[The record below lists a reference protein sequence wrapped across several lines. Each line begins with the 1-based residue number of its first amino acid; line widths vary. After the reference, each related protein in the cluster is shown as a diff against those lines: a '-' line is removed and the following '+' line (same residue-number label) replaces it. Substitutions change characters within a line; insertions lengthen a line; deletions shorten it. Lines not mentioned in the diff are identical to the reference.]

1 MNTTLLTR
9 SNKSMPAGKMNGGNG
24 ILPRSPKLGL
34 LALAVLVAMP
44 GCTSIL
50 SPMSGIPVSE
60 LPPQLL
66 GDRKEDYVPVPLAL
80 LRMEPTQDYLL
91 AEGDILGIYIE
102 GVMPP
107 KAGEEQIETAP
118 PVHFP
123 QPGSDLPPSVGYPI
137 PVRDDGTLP
146 LPLVDPI
153 DVEGKTITE
162 VEELVRK
169 AYVED
174 EKILRPGRDRI
185 LVSLMRERT
194 HRVIVIR
201 EDGADQQIALAG
213 GDNTR
218 GNAAEVISGTS
229 RAGAGYTLDMPAYKN
244 DLMHA
249 LAQTG
254 GLPGLNA
261 KNSVKVIKA
270 SRVPLETREEM
281 MMRLFSQAA
290 GRCCDPCDYGLGSC
304 CGLVG
309 VEGMVEDPFSITI
322 PLRVRPG
329 EMPDI
334 NPADVILEEG
344 DIVYIESRDTEV
356 FYTGGLLPGGQ
367 YPIPRDYDLDVI
379 GAMSIAGT
387 GLGGT
392 NRNNTGG
399 GAGASFIGGG
409 FGGATPTQLFVIRKM
424 PCGQEFNIS
433 IDLRRALDDPSQR
446 ILVQPGDTLILR
458 YKCHEEVVNF
468 GLISFFTFGIRE
480 LTRN

>member
-1 MNTTLLTR
+1 MNSKFLSCIDKNLAADDSNDGSRVHSR
-9 SNKSMPAGKMNGGNG
+9 STN
-24 ILPRSPKLGL
+24 LGVF
-34 LALAVLVAMP
+34 ALAILMSAP
-44 GCTSIL
+44 GCSSLL
-50 SPMSGIPVSE
+50 SPMSGIPVSS
-60 LPPQLL
+60 LPPQML
-66 GDRKEDYVPVPLAL
+66 GERKEDYVSVPLAL
-80 LRMEPTQDYLL
+80 LRMEPSQDYLL

-107 KAGEEQIETAP
+107 KSGDDQIETAP

-153 DVEGKTITE
+153 DVEGKTISE
-162 VEELVRK
+162 VELLVRK

-174 EKILRPGRDRI
+174 EKILRPGRDRV

-201 EDGADQQIALAG
+201 EDSANQQLAIAG
-213 GDNTR
+213 GDTTR
-218 GNAAEVISGTS
+218 GNAAEVVSGTS
-229 RAGAGYTLDMPAYKN
+229 RSGAGYTLDMPAYKN

-270 SRVPLETREEM
+270 SRVPMESREEM
-281 MMRLFSQAA
+281 MMNLFAQAA
-290 GRCCDPCDYGLGSC
+290 GRCGDPDPCHT
-304 CGLVG
+304 CGFVCH
-309 VEGMVEDPFSITI
+309 ENMVEDPFSITI

-387 GLGGT
+387 GLGG
-392 NRNNTGG
+392 RNAQNGG
-399 GAGASFIGGG
+399 GGIGTAFIGGG
-409 FGGATPTQLFVIRKM
+409 FGGASPTQLYVIRKM
-424 PCGQEFNIS
+424 PCGQEYNILV
-433 IDLRRALDDPSQR
+433 DLKMALNDPRER

-458 YKCHEEVVNF
+458 YKCVEEVVNF
-468 GLISFFTFGIRE
+468 GLISFFTFGISE

>member
-1 MNTTLLTR
+1 M
-9 SNKSMPAGKMNGGNG
+9 KSTFLSCVVKNQPAGKSVVGNQFG
-24 ILPRSPKLGL
+24 ATKTNLGL
-34 LALAVLVAMP
+34 FALAVLMAAP
-44 GCTSIL
+44 GCTSLL
-50 SPMSGIPVSE
+50 SPMSGVPVSS
-60 LPPQLL
+60 LPTKML
-66 GDRKEDYVPVPLAL
+66 GDRKEDYVAVPLAL
-80 LRMEPTQDYLL
+80 LRMEPSQDYLL

-107 KAGEEQIETAP
+107 KSNEDQIETAP

-153 DVEGKTITE
+153 DVEGKTISE
-162 VEELVRK
+162 VEVLVRK

-201 EDGADQQIALAG
+201 EDGADQALALAG
-213 GDNTR
+213 GQNTR
-218 GNAAEVISGTS
+218 GNSAEVVSGTS

-270 SRVPLETREEM
+270 SRVPMESREEM
-281 MMRLFSQAA
+281 MMNLFAQAA
-290 GRCCDPCDYGLGSC
+290 GRCGNQDPCNT
-304 CGLVG
+304 CGFVCSDM
-309 VEGMVEDPFSITI
+309 MVEDPFSITI

-334 NPADVILEEG
+334 DPADVILEEG

-387 GLGGT
+387 GLGGSS
-392 NRNNTGG
+392 RAQSGG
-399 GAGASFIGGG
+399 GAGTSFIGGG
-409 FGGATPTQLFVIRKM
+409 FGGAAPTQLYVIRKM
-424 PCGQEFNIS
+424 PCGQEYNIS
-433 IDLRRALDDPSQR
+433 VDLKRALNDPRER

-468 GLISFFTFGIRE
+468 GLISFFTFGISE

>member
-1 MNTTLLTR
+1 MNITQTNLVESHST
-9 SNKSMPAGKMNGGNG
+9 SGVFSDGKRTAAHHGKTMMF
-24 ILPRSPKLGL
+24 
-34 LALAVLVAMP
+34 AMAIIMAAP

-60 LPPQLL
+60 LPPALL
-66 GDRKEDYVPVPLAL
+66 GDRKEDYVSVPLAL
-80 LRMEPTQDYLL
+80 LRMEPSQDYLL

-107 KAGEEQIETAP
+107 KSNDDQVETAP

-153 DVEGKTITE
+153 DVEGKTISE
-162 VEELVRK
+162 VEVLVRK

-174 EKILRPGRDRI
+174 EKILRSGRDRI

-201 EDGADQQIALAG
+201 EDNANQQLALAG
-213 GDNTR
+213 GQNQR
-218 GNAAEVISGTS
+218 GNSAEVVSGTS
-229 RAGAGYTLDMPAYKN
+229 RNGTGYTLDMPAYKN

-270 SRVPLETREEM
+270 SRVPMQSREEM
-281 MMRLFSQAA
+281 MMQLFAQA
-290 GRCCDPCDYGLGSC
+290 GNRCGVQDPCNT
-304 CGLVG
+304 CGFACS
-309 VEGMVEDPFSITI
+309 EMMVEDPFSVTI
-322 PLRVRPG
+322 PLRVPPG
-329 EMPDI
+329 QMPDI
-334 NPADVILEEG
+334 DPADVILEEG

-387 GLGGT
+387 GLGGASSS
-392 NRNNTGG
+392 NANG
-399 GAGASFIGGG
+399 GAGVSFIGGG
-409 FGGATPTQLFVIRKM
+409 FGGATPTQLYVIRKM
-424 PCGQEFNIS
+424 ACGQEFNIS
-433 IDLRRALDDPSQR
+433 VDLKRALNDPRER
-446 ILVQPGDTLILR
+446 IMVQPGDTLVLR

-468 GLISFFTFGIRE
+468 GLISFFTFGISE

>member
-1 MNTTLLTR
+1 MNTTLFSSTFEVPTVQQPRRVNQLRR
-9 SNKSMPAGKMNGGNG
+9 ST
-24 ILPRSPKLGL
+24 PKLGFM
-34 LALAVLVAMP
+34 ALAVLLVAP
-44 GCTSIL
+44 GCTTLL
-50 SPMSGIPVSE
+50 SPMSGIPVSS
-60 LPPQLL
+60 LPPALL
-66 GDRKEDYVPVPLAL
+66 GERKADYLSVPLAL

-91 AEGDILGIYIE
+91 AEGDILGVYIE

-107 KAGEEQIETAP
+107 KSGDEQIETAP

-146 LPLVDPI
+146 LPLIRPI
-153 DVEGKTITE
+153 DVEGKTISE
-162 VEELVRK
+162 VEALVRK

-201 EDGADQQIALAG
+201 EDGSNQQLAIAG
-213 GDNTR
+213 GQNMR

-229 RAGAGYTLDMPAYKN
+229 RTGAGYTLDMPAYKN

-261 KNSVKVIKA
+261 KNEVKVIKA
-270 SRVPLETREEM
+270 ARIPMDRREEM
-281 MMRLFSQAA
+281 IMQLFAAA
-290 GRCCDPCDYGLGSC
+290 GSQCGECGLGMC
-304 CGLVG
+304 NAGGLIG
-309 VEGMVEDPFSITI
+309 SNMMVEDPFSITI

-329 EMPDI
+329 EMPNI

-387 GLGGT
+387 GLGGA
-392 NRNNTGG
+392 NGAQAGG
-399 GAGASFIGGG
+399 GIGTSFIGGG
-409 FGGATPTQLFVIRKM
+409 FGGANPTQLYVIRKL

-433 IDLRRALDDPSQR
+433 VDLKLAMNDPRQR
-446 ILVQPGDTLILR
+446 IMVQPGDTLILR

-468 GLISFFTFGIRE
+468 GLISFFTFGITQ
-480 LTRN
+480 LVRN